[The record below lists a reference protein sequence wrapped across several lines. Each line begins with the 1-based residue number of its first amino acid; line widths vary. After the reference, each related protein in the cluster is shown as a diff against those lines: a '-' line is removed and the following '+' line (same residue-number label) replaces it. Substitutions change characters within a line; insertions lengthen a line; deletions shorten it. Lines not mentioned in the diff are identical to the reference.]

1 MGVNAQRGRY
11 SVLDWVKP
19 HPFLRAWQAPMFHMK
34 RFWIYAASCSHF
46 SSVNHLGAVRSCSPR
61 PQANRWPAGEI
72 EWKPAKPDTLKALSR
87 IHAEMGRIE
96 QQSNLE
102 CVYPRPENSC
112 AANSVFAIIC
122 SLSKKKVFDPR
133 LIQKVINTWLHSK
146 QVIVALF

>member
-1 MGVNAQRGRY
+1 MHRGGGIQCRI
-11 SVLDWVKP
+11 WVKP

-122 SLSKKKVFDPR
+122 SLSKKKS
-133 LIQKVINTWLHSK
+133 LIHVWSRKSLTLGFIPSK
-146 QVIVALF
+146 LL